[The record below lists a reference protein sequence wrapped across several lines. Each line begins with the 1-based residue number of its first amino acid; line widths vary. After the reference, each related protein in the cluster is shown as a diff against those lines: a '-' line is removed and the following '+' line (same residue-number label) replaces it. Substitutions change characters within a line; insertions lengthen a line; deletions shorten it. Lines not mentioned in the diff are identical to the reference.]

1 METMKEKTIRR
12 NLYRVLRKTG
22 VQKQDIQIEAN
33 RTMKILILTPS
44 DWKIFMFYLEG
55 MFNISIRDEEFSR
68 FGSVN
73 DTLLYLKNVGITVFR
88 VNK

>member
-1 METMKEKTIRR
+1 M
-12 NLYRVLRKTG
+12 YRVLRKTG
-22 VQKQDIQIEAN
+22 VQKQDIQIEASYSEDLN
-33 RTMKILILTPS
+33 FDTI

-73 DTLLYLKNVGITVFR
+73 DTLLYLKHVA
-88 VNK
+88 